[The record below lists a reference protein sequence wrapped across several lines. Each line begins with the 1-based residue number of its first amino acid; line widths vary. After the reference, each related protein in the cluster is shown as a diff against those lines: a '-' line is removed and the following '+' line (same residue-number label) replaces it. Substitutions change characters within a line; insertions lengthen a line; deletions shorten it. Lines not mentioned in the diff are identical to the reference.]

1 MSQAITIF
9 PKLLIH
15 CQYVYGIGHLVR
27 TLELARGLSEHF
39 EVSVISGGEP
49 VKNYEIPKTINF
61 IQLPAIYK
69 EEDSPFLTPIN
80 KSTSIEQC
88 FKDREKII
96 NFNIEQIKPEILIT
110 EHFPFGLL
118 FENEVID
125 LMNEVK
131 KHNNNVKIVSSV
143 RDIIDSS
150 NEGKRDGYIC
160 EIINKWFDL
169 ILVHGDLK
177 FTGLSHS
184 FSKIN
189 EIKVKIIHTGYIVRH
204 IQRETSQKNSV
215 LILVAVAGGRM
226 GTELL
231 DAAIN
236 SHLTIRDKI
245 KHRLVLFSG
254 AFQEDLIK
262 LNKKISAINSSEIEL
277 HEFNSQTYLN
287 YLSEA
292 TLVLSLGGYNS
303 IIESLSLKKRMLVY
317 KRGFKGGNEE
327 QDLRID
333 FFEKNG
339 NLNVITPNDL
349 TTEKLSKLILQK
361 ITDTK
366 ESHIE
371 LDFNGIKNSKQA
383 LINLIS

>member
-88 FKDREKII
+88 FKDRKKII

-150 NEGKRDGYIC
+150 NGGKRDGYIC

-236 SHLTIRDKI
+236 SHLTIRDKL

-262 LNKKISAINSSEIEL
+262 LNKKISTINSSEIEL

>member
-27 TLELARGLSEHF
+27 TLELARGLSEYF
-39 EVSVISGGEP
+39 EVSVISGGES

-88 FKDREKII
+88 FKDRKKII

-125 LMNEVK
+125 LIKEVK
-131 KHNNNVKIVSSV
+131 KYNNDVKIVSSV

-150 NEGKRDGYIC
+150 NGGKRDGYIC

-177 FTGLSHS
+177 FKGLSHS

-189 EIKVKIIHTGYIVRH
+189 EIKVKIIHTGYIVRQ
-204 IQRETSQKNSV
+204 IQKKTNQKNSI

-236 SHLTIRDKI
+236 SHITIRNKI

-262 LNKKISAINSSEIEL
+262 INEKISAINSSEIEL

-292 TLVLSLGGYNS
+292 TVVLSLGGYNS
-303 IIESLSLKKRMLVY
+303 IIESLSLKKQMLVY

-349 TTEKLSKLILQK
+349 AADKLSKLILQK

>member
-88 FKDREKII
+88 FKDRKKII

-150 NEGKRDGYIC
+150 NGGKRDGYIC

-169 ILVHGDLK
+169 ILVHGDSK

-262 LNKKISAINSSEIEL
+262 LNKKISTINSSEIEL

-383 LINLIS
+383 LIKLIS

>member
-27 TLELARGLSEHF
+27 TLELARGLSEYF
-39 EVSVISGGEP
+39 EVSVISGGES

-88 FKDREKII
+88 FKDRKKII

-125 LMNEVK
+125 LIKEVK
-131 KHNNNVKIVSSV
+131 KYNNDVKIVSSV

-150 NEGKRDGYIC
+150 NGGKRDGYIC

-177 FTGLSHS
+177 FKGLSHS

-189 EIKVKIIHTGYIVRH
+189 EIKVKIIHTGYIVRQ
-204 IQRETSQKNSV
+204 IQKKTSQKNSI

-236 SHLTIRDKI
+236 SHITIRNKI

-262 LNKKISAINSSEIEL
+262 INEKITAINSSEIEL

-292 TLVLSLGGYNS
+292 TVVLSLGGYNS
-303 IIESLSLKKRMLVY
+303 IIESLSLKKQMLVY

-349 TTEKLSKLILQK
+349 AADKLSKLILQK

>member
-80 KSTSIEQC
+80 KSISIEQC
-88 FKDREKII
+88 FKDRKKII

-125 LMNEVK
+125 LIKEVK
-131 KHNNNVKIVSSV
+131 KYNNDVKIVSSV

-150 NEGKRDGYIC
+150 NGGKRDGYIC

-169 ILVHGDLK
+169 ILVHGDLQFK
-177 FTGLSHS
+177 GLSHS

-189 EIKVKIIHTGYIVRH
+189 EIKVKIIHTGYIVRK
-204 IQRETSQKNSV
+204 IQKKTSQKKSI

-236 SHLTIRDKI
+236 SHITIRNKI

-262 LNKKISAINSSEIEL
+262 INKKISVINSSEIEL

-303 IIESLSLKKRMLVY
+303 IIESLSLKKQMLVY

-339 NLNVITPNDL
+339 NLNVITSNDL
-349 TTEKLSKLILQK
+349 AADKLSELILQK
-361 ITDTK
+361 ITETK
-366 ESHIE
+366 QSHIE

>member
-27 TLELARGLSEHF
+27 TLELARGLSEQF

-88 FKDREKII
+88 FKDRKKII

-150 NEGKRDGYIC
+150 NGGKRDGYIC

-204 IQRETSQKNSV
+204 LQRATSQKNSV

-254 AFQEDLIK
+254 AFQDDLIK
-262 LNKKISAINSSEIEL
+262 LSKKISTINSSEIEL

-366 ESHIE
+366 ESRIE

>member
-88 FKDREKII
+88 FKDRKKII

-150 NEGKRDGYIC
+150 NGGKRDGYIC

-169 ILVHGDLK
+169 ILVHGDSK

-383 LINLIS
+383 LIKLIS